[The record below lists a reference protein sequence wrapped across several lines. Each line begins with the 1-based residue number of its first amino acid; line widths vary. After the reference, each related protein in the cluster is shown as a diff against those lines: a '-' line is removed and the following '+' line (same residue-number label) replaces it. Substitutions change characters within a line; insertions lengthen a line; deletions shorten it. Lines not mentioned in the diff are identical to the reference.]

1 MSISIDTY
9 CLQCLLRRNIAL
21 AQTLGTEEQAMAFAK
36 EIMKLCI
43 NAPEG
48 VSSPWF
54 GPQIA
59 DLLHDMYGLDYDRFR
74 QEKLDSNRF
83 VLERLP
89 AIREKVTN
97 AKDPVFAGLQF
108 AILGNYLDFSAL
120 QGQVSFEKLEEML
133 DKALEMELD
142 DQVYAYLCRDLRRGG
157 KLVYLTD
164 NAGEIGFDRVLAEA
178 IAAAYPDISVTF
190 CVRGAI
196 AQNDATRED
205 AAAVGIP
212 FPVIDNGNRVAGTQ
226 LDMLSEEAAAAQSEA
241 ARVSASDT
249 LTFEQRLILLVG
261 RSRIGIMFTGAL
273 FLLVTAFAA
282 LSVGVFASA
291 VFRRTVTATVMAY
304 LLVFLIGVVTLLPM
318 VLGVSYIG
326 SHYDDM
332 YASTMASSVAVIG
345 GADAAASGLSVNA
358 FIYSPAV
365 GLMALIADQT
375 GLLKSTLMDYSY
387 TMYRI
392 YDYLDFSAIKW
403 ENMPFMAGAGLLL
416 DLLAACFVRP
426 REARL
431 RRRSAK
437 K

>member
-1 MSISIDTY
+1 MSIPIDTY
-9 CLQCLLRRNIAL
+9 CLQCLLRRNITL

-43 NAPEG
+43 AAPEG

-54 GPQIA
+54 GPKIA

-74 QEKLDSNRF
+74 QEKLDSNHF

-89 AIREKVTN
+89 MIRKRVTE

-142 DQVYAYLCRDLRRGG
+142 DQVYAYFCRDLRRGG

-178 IAAAYPDISVTF
+178 IVAAYPDISVTF

-226 LDMLSEEAAAAQSEA
+226 LDMLSEEAAAAL
-241 ARVSASDT
+241 SDADVILAKGMANAET
-249 LTFEQRLILLVG
+249 MLGCGYNVYYAFLVKCQRFVTRFG
-261 RSRIGIMFTGAL
+261 KPMFTPM
-273 FLLVTAFAA
+273 LV
-282 LSVGVFASA
+282 
-291 VFRRTVTATVMAY
+291 
-304 LLVFLIGVVTLLPM
+304 
-318 VLGVSYIG
+318 
-326 SHYDDM
+326 
-332 YASTMASSVAVIG
+332 
-345 GADAAASGLSVNA
+345 
-358 FIYSPAV
+358 
-365 GLMALIADQT
+365 
-375 GLLKSTLMDYSY
+375 K
-387 TMYRI
+387 
-392 YDYLDFSAIKW
+392 
-403 ENMPFMAGAGLLL
+403 E
-416 DLLAACFVRP
+416 
-426 REARL
+426 RE
-431 RRRSAK
+431 
-437 K
+437 

>member
-1 MSISIDTY
+1 MSIPIDTY

-89 AIREKVTN
+89 MIRKRVTES
-97 AKDPVFAGLQF
+97 KDPVLAGLQF

-178 IAAAYPDISVTF
+178 IAAAEIV
-190 CVRGAI
+190 
-196 AQNDATRED
+196 E
-205 AAAVGIP
+205 
-212 FPVIDNGNRVAGTQ
+212 
-226 LDMLSEEAAAAQSEA
+226 
-241 ARVSASDT
+241 
-249 LTFEQRLILLVG
+249 LTVD
-261 RSRIGIMFTGAL
+261 
-273 FLLVTAFAA
+273 
-282 LSVGVFASA
+282 
-291 VFRRTVTATVMAY
+291 RTVRVDFPYVAMNAIMRVVKEQQPRIEEQTFDNLCTMRLAIRESRAAE
-304 LLVFLIGVVTLLPM
+304 LIEKLRKAG
-318 VLGVSYIG
+318 G
-326 SHYDDM
+326 S
-332 YASTMASSVAVIG
+332 
-345 GADAAASGLSVNA
+345 
-358 FIYSPAV
+358 
-365 GLMALIADQT
+365 
-375 GLLKSTLMDYSY
+375 
-387 TMYRI
+387 
-392 YDYLDFSAIKW
+392 
-403 ENMPFMAGAGLLL
+403 
-416 DLLAACFVRP
+416 VRD
-426 REARL
+426 EAE
-431 RRRSAK
+431 
-437 K
+437 

>member
-1 MSISIDTY
+1 MSIPIDTY

-43 NAPEG
+43 AAPEG

-54 GPQIA
+54 GPKIA

-74 QEKLDSNRF
+74 QEKLDSNHF

-89 AIREKVTN
+89 AIREKVTA

-142 DQVYAYLCRDLRRGG
+142 DQVYAYFCRDLRRGG

-178 IAAAYPDISVTF
+178 IVAAYPDISVTF

-226 LDMLSEEAAAAQSEA
+226 LDMLSEEAAAALSGADVILAKGMANAETMLGCGYNVYYA
-241 ARVSASDT
+241 FLVKC
-249 LTFEQRLILLVG
+249 QRFVTRFG
-261 RSRIGIMFTGAL
+261 KPMFTPM
-273 FLLVTAFAA
+273 LV
-282 LSVGVFASA
+282 
-291 VFRRTVTATVMAY
+291 
-304 LLVFLIGVVTLLPM
+304 
-318 VLGVSYIG
+318 
-326 SHYDDM
+326 
-332 YASTMASSVAVIG
+332 
-345 GADAAASGLSVNA
+345 
-358 FIYSPAV
+358 
-365 GLMALIADQT
+365 
-375 GLLKSTLMDYSY
+375 K
-387 TMYRI
+387 
-392 YDYLDFSAIKW
+392 
-403 ENMPFMAGAGLLL
+403 E
-416 DLLAACFVRP
+416 
-426 REARL
+426 RE
-431 RRRSAK
+431 
-437 K
+437 

>member
-1 MSISIDTY
+1 MSIPIDTY

-48 VSSPWF
+48 MSSPWF

-89 AIREKVTN
+89 AIREKVAA
-97 AKDPVFAGLQF
+97 AKDPVLAGLQF

-142 DQVYAYLCRDLRRGG
+142 EQVYAYFCRDLRRGG

-178 IAAAYPDISVTF
+178 IAVAYPDISVTF

-226 LDMLSEEAAAAQSEA
+226 LDMLSPEAAAALSGADVILAKGMANAETMLGCGYNVYYA
-241 ARVSASDT
+241 FLVKC
-249 LTFEQRLILLVG
+249 QRFVTRFG
-261 RSRIGIMFTGAL
+261 KPMFTPM
-273 FLLVTAFAA
+273 LV
-282 LSVGVFASA
+282 
-291 VFRRTVTATVMAY
+291 
-304 LLVFLIGVVTLLPM
+304 
-318 VLGVSYIG
+318 
-326 SHYDDM
+326 
-332 YASTMASSVAVIG
+332 
-345 GADAAASGLSVNA
+345 
-358 FIYSPAV
+358 
-365 GLMALIADQT
+365 
-375 GLLKSTLMDYSY
+375 K
-387 TMYRI
+387 
-392 YDYLDFSAIKW
+392 
-403 ENMPFMAGAGLLL
+403 E
-416 DLLAACFVRP
+416 
-426 REARL
+426 RE
-431 RRRSAK
+431 
-437 K
+437 

>member
-43 NAPEG
+43 AAPEG

-54 GPQIA
+54 GPKIA

-142 DQVYAYLCRDLRRGG
+142 DQVYADLCRDLRRGG

-178 IAAAYPDISVTF
+178 IAAAYPEISVTF

-226 LDMLSEEAAAAQSEA
+226 LDMLSPEAAAALSGADVILAKGMANAETMLGCGYNVYYA
-241 ARVSASDT
+241 FLVKC
-249 LTFEQRLILLVG
+249 QRFVTRFG
-261 RSRIGIMFTGAL
+261 KPMFTPM
-273 FLLVTAFAA
+273 LVKE
-282 LSVGVFASA
+282 
-291 VFRRTVTATVMAY
+291 REP
-304 LLVFLIGVVTLLPM
+304 IGQNVEK
-318 VLGVSYIG
+318 
-326 SHYDDM
+326 
-332 YASTMASSVAVIG
+332 
-345 GADAAASGLSVNA
+345 
-358 FIYSPAV
+358 
-365 GLMALIADQT
+365 
-375 GLLKSTLMDYSY
+375 KS
-387 TMYRI
+387 R
-392 YDYLDFSAIKW
+392 
-403 ENMPFMAGAGLLL
+403 
-416 DLLAACFVRP
+416 DL
-426 REARL
+426 
-431 RRRSAK
+431 
-437 K
+437 

>member
-59 DLLHDMYGLDYDRFR
+59 DLLHEMYGLDYDRFR
-74 QEKLDSNRF
+74 QEKLDSNHF

-89 AIREKVTN
+89 AIREKVTA
-97 AKDPVFAGLQF
+97 AKDPVLAGLQF

-142 DQVYAYLCRDLRRGG
+142 EQVYAYFCRDLRRGGKLCINAPEGVSSPWFGPQIADLLHEMYGLDYDRFRQEKLDSNHFVLERLPAIREKVTAAKDPVLAGLQFAILGNYLDFSALQGQVSFEKLEEMLDKALEMELDEQVYAYFCRDLRRGG

-226 LDMLSEEAAAAQSEA
+226 LDMLSEEAAA
-241 ARVSASDT
+241 T
-249 LTFEQRLILLVG
+249 LSGADVILAKGMANAETMLGCGYNVYYAFLVKCQRFVTRFG
-261 RSRIGIMFTGAL
+261 KPMFTPM
-273 FLLVTAFAA
+273 LV
-282 LSVGVFASA
+282 
-291 VFRRTVTATVMAY
+291 
-304 LLVFLIGVVTLLPM
+304 
-318 VLGVSYIG
+318 
-326 SHYDDM
+326 
-332 YASTMASSVAVIG
+332 
-345 GADAAASGLSVNA
+345 
-358 FIYSPAV
+358 
-365 GLMALIADQT
+365 
-375 GLLKSTLMDYSY
+375 K
-387 TMYRI
+387 
-392 YDYLDFSAIKW
+392 
-403 ENMPFMAGAGLLL
+403 E
-416 DLLAACFVRP
+416 
-426 REARL
+426 RE
-431 RRRSAK
+431 
-437 K
+437 

>member
-89 AIREKVTN
+89 MIRKRVTE
-97 AKDPVFAGLQF
+97 AKDSVLAGLQF

-142 DQVYAYLCRDLRRGG
+142 DQVYAYFCRDLLRGG

-190 CVRGAI
+190 CVRGTI

-226 LDMLSEEAAAAQSEA
+226 LDMLSEEAAAALSGADVILAKGMANAETMLGCGYNVYYA
-241 ARVSASDT
+241 FLVKC
-249 LTFEQRLILLVG
+249 QRFVTRFG
-261 RSRIGIMFTGAL
+261 KPMFTPM
-273 FLLVTAFAA
+273 LV
-282 LSVGVFASA
+282 
-291 VFRRTVTATVMAY
+291 
-304 LLVFLIGVVTLLPM
+304 
-318 VLGVSYIG
+318 
-326 SHYDDM
+326 
-332 YASTMASSVAVIG
+332 
-345 GADAAASGLSVNA
+345 
-358 FIYSPAV
+358 
-365 GLMALIADQT
+365 
-375 GLLKSTLMDYSY
+375 K
-387 TMYRI
+387 
-392 YDYLDFSAIKW
+392 
-403 ENMPFMAGAGLLL
+403 E
-416 DLLAACFVRP
+416 
-426 REARL
+426 RE
-431 RRRSAK
+431 
-437 K
+437 

>member
-89 AIREKVTN
+89 AIREKVTA
-97 AKDPVFAGLQF
+97 AKDPVLAGLQF

-142 DQVYAYLCRDLRRGG
+142 EQVYAYFCRDLRRGG

-178 IAAAYPDISVTF
+178 IVAAYPDISVTF

-226 LDMLSEEAAAAQSEA
+226 LDMLSEEAAAALSGADVILAKGMANAETMLGCGYNVYYA
-241 ARVSASDT
+241 FLVKC
-249 LTFEQRLILLVG
+249 QRFVTRFG
-261 RSRIGIMFTGAL
+261 KPMFTPM
-273 FLLVTAFAA
+273 LV
-282 LSVGVFASA
+282 
-291 VFRRTVTATVMAY
+291 
-304 LLVFLIGVVTLLPM
+304 
-318 VLGVSYIG
+318 
-326 SHYDDM
+326 
-332 YASTMASSVAVIG
+332 
-345 GADAAASGLSVNA
+345 
-358 FIYSPAV
+358 
-365 GLMALIADQT
+365 
-375 GLLKSTLMDYSY
+375 K
-387 TMYRI
+387 
-392 YDYLDFSAIKW
+392 
-403 ENMPFMAGAGLLL
+403 E
-416 DLLAACFVRP
+416 
-426 REARL
+426 RE
-431 RRRSAK
+431 
-437 K
+437 